1 MFLRFTILDFL
12 NYFISEKVLLLLFYF
27 PDKNVRDSWKTSTS
41 FKTSL
46 TSSPTSTTC
55 GGYPSNIS
63 GPIMRRNN
71 IEQGIVQ
78 KKRVIKMLFVVV
90 LEFFICWT
98 PLYTVNTIS
107 LFDPAIVYS
116 NIGYKGISYLQLLAY
131 TSSCCNPVTYCF
143 MNKKFRESFIRLF
156 SCCRVPAR

>member
-1 MFLRFTILDFL
+1 MCILNILHLSFKFTKIPIGIF
-12 NYFISEKVLLLLFYF
+12 FTEK
-27 PDKNVRDSWKTSTS
+27 NARDSWKTATS

-55 GGYPSNIS
+55 EGHPTNTA
-63 GPIMRRNN
+63 GPTMRRNN

-107 LFDPAIVYS
+107 LFDPVTVYS
-116 NIGYKGISYLQLLAY
+116 SIGYKGVSYLQLLAY

-143 MNKKFRESFIRLF
+143 MNKKFRESFVRLF
-156 SCCRVPAR
+156 QCCKTQPR

>member
-1 MFLRFTILDFL
+1 
-12 NYFISEKVLLLLFYF
+12 
-27 PDKNVRDSWKTSTS
+27 
-41 FKTSL
+41 
-46 TSSPTSTTC
+46 
-55 GGYPSNIS
+55 
-63 GPIMRRNN
+63 MRRNN

-107 LFDPAIVYS
+107 LFDPDTVYS

-156 SCCRVPAR
+156 SCCRVQAR